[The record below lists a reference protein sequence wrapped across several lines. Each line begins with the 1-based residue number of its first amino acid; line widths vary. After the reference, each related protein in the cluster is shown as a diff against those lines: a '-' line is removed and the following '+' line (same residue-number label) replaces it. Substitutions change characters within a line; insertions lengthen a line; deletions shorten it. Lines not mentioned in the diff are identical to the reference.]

1 MSKLAFP
8 ARYGSWALVAGAS
21 EGLGA
26 AFAESLARRGCNLV
40 LIARRADVL
49 EEFAAKLRT
58 DHKIEALPIALD
70 LSNDAWLVKVR
81 DIAAQHEIGIGVYNA
96 AYSFVGPLLDHSLE
110 QALRVVEVNAAGA
123 LRFTHVLAPAMVAR
137 RRLERGVRLNYPEA
151 IALITDFVVEG
162 ARDGRSVAELMQAG
176 AHVLSADQVMPGV
189 AEMIHDVQVEATF
202 PDGTKLVTVHE
213 PIRGGSHAVVP
224 GEIITEPGDIVMNS
238 GRESITLTVANT
250 GDRPIQV
257 GSHYHFAETNAALSF
272 DREKAHGMRLD
283 IPAGTA
289 VRFEPGQ
296 TRDVQL
302 VAYEGNRTVY
312 GFRQQIMGR
321 L

>member
-137 RRLERGVRLNYPEA
+137 RRGAIVLMSSLAGFQGAPRLAAYAASKAFITVLGESLWSELRPHGVDVLVSCAGAIRTPGYVKTSTKDAPGILEPS
-151 IALITDFVVEG
+151 D
-162 ARDGRSVAELMQAG
+162 VAERTLAALG
-176 AHVLSADQVMPGV
+176 KG
-189 AEMIHDVQVEATF
+189 
-202 PDGTKLVTVHE
+202 
-213 PIRGGSHAVVP
+213 PIVVP
-224 GEIITEPGDIVMNS
+224 GAMNK
-238 GRESITLTVANT
+238 
-250 GDRPIQV
+250 
-257 GSHYHFAETNAALSF
+257 FA
-272 DREKAHGMRLD
+272 
-283 IPAGTA
+283 
-289 VRFEPGQ
+289 RFF
-296 TRDVQL
+296 L
-302 VAYEGNRTVY
+302 
-312 GFRQQIMGR
+312 GR
-321 L
+321 LLSRRGAVNLMASNTKDLQ